1 MTLRAALASLTL
13 TLASAAIAAAS
24 PALASAVTHPS
35 YAVDLTLDYFSA
47 AELPPDPIFQG
58 SFLTGNIQFWYQ
70 LISSDPGAAGAPLVP
85 TGPQHDIGV
94 VGVGDS
100 VSIHF
105 SPPDPCFRAGSCN
118 LFFSFGGDAA
128 GFPAVAESP
137 GPPTD
142 GAPDVLPA
150 VQFGVFNTDGKPI
163 SSSGPI
169 FAFDAPVQVGD
180 WQTDVSLTGVPE
192 PASWGL
198 LLLGFTIVGRTPA
211 PQAGAGAG
219 LKRGILSES

>member
-1 MTLRAALASLTL
+1 MTLHAALVSLA
-13 TLASAAIAAAS
+13 LASAAIAAAP
-24 PALASAVTHPS
+24 PALASGVAQPT
-35 YAVDLTLDYFSA
+35 YAVDLTIDYFSA

-58 SFLTGNIQFWYQ
+58 SFLTGNLQFWYQ
-70 LISSDPGAAGAPLVP
+70 VISSDPAAAGAPLVP
-85 TGPQHDIGV
+85 TGPQHDIGS

-100 VSIHF
+100 FSIHF
-105 SPPDPCFRAGSCN
+105 SPPDPCFGAGSCN

-128 GFPAVAESP
+128 GFPAVAFPP

-180 WQTDVSLTGVPE
+180 WQTVVSLAGVPE
-192 PASWGL
+192 PAAWAL
-198 LLLGFTIVGRTPA
+198 MLLGFTI
-211 PQAGAGAG
+211 AGAG
-219 LKRGILSES
+219 LRRARAPAPA